1 MLLRLDDAK
10 IPGLYSIDGYID
22 VSQMADDEVVRD
34 ILNRLNMLDHNAI
47 EKELPADAGLLVP
60 EAKLATNAEISWD
73 GIEVQGTYYAWAGP
87 LLAMEDKAAIPY
99 SPQLITALQGRDIPV
114 SFGNPELLSDHLG
127 RGRSQ
132 VFVTD
137 KKNWR
142 RPVTRGRQFLLV
154 KAPGDTVN

>member
-99 SPQLITALQGRDIPV
+99 SPQLITACKAVIFRSLSAIRSYCQITWDGGVPRY
-114 SFGNPELLSDHLG
+114 SLL
-127 RGRSQ
+127 
-132 VFVTD
+132 
-137 KKNWR
+137 
-142 RPVTRGRQFLLV
+142 TRKTGAGL
-154 KAPGDTVN
+154 